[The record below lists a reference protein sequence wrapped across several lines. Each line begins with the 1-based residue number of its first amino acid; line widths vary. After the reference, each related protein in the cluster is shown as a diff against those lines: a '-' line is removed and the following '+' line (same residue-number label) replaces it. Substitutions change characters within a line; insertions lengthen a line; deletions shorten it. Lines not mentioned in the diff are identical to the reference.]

1 MKTTLEAATTTIGR
15 SLKTTNGSALK
26 FVKNNTDGNVEVHVN
41 DELFLQSLKGF
52 GLNAGTTR
60 VVMIGTRAA
69 QTSMEGHVEGPVEGF
84 KVWLNFKTK
93 YSATMYDAR
102 LANAGVSRVQFTPFK
117 DEK

>member
-1 MKTTLEAATTTIGR
+1 M
-15 SLKTTNGSALK
+15 
-26 FVKNNTDGNVEVHVN
+26 HVN
-41 DELFLQSLKGF
+41 EELFLQSLKGF

-69 QTSMEGHVEGPVEGF
+69 QTSMEGPVEGF

-93 YSATMYDAR
+93 YSATMYDER

>member
-1 MKTTLEAATTTIGR
+1 MEAATTTIGR
-15 SLKTTNGSALK
+15 SLNTKNETALK
-26 FVKNNTDGNVEVHVN
+26 FVRNNTNGNVEVHVDN
-41 DELFLQSLKGF
+41 ELFFSSLTGF

-60 VVMIGTRAA
+60 VVMIGTRIA
-69 QTSMEGHVEGPVEGF
+69 QTSMEGPVEGF

-93 YSATMYDAR
+93 YSATKYDER

>member
-1 MKTTLEAATTTIGR
+1 MEAATTTIGR
-15 SLKTTNGSALK
+15 SLNTKNGSALK
-26 FVKNNTDGNVEVHVN
+26 FVQNNTDGNVEVHVN
-41 DELFLQSLKGF
+41 EELFLQSLKGF

-102 LANAGVSRVQFTPFK
+102 LADAGVSRVQFTPFK